1 MSDIKLTCAETPLAW
16 PASIAISDLKTCST
30 CGIRLQAPQPG
41 ALQILTRR
49 QGAGVGDGVNIDES
63 ITVGADYRGQRYSLE
78 EAVFHTPGLHVFPG
92 RTEVYPAE
100 YHVHMRTMS
109 APIRYLTLVI
119 PVSHIAGDIAIDGS
133 AYFAAMAAQPDP
145 SLVRPTL
152 DTLVAAKGIQMI
164 QYQGQDLRGRTA
176 DVSPDDICNA
186 AGIERQFLM
195 VLSVAGIRAMDLER
209 IPREGSLS
217 TDPRDL
223 PAPGVAPQAV
233 VPRDRLLRVAVLA
246 NPGILTSG
254 PAPTPGPSDASGSE
268 MECKPVKVVN
278 GRDVIDVS
286 GQTVDIM
293 TLLGISGETVDPVN
307 LPGTD
312 LVAYTKHATMFIG
325 TMLGL
330 LFADLIIGSLWSF
343 FFLESSRLNQWEPIK
358 LWIFLGIALGA
369 AGFTGGILGV
379 IGL

>member
-16 PASIAISDLKTCST
+16 PASIAVSDLKTCST

-100 YHVHMRTMS
+100 YQVHMRTMS

-119 PVSHIAGDIAIDGS
+119 PVSHIAADIAIDGS
-133 AYFAAMAAQPDP
+133 AYFAAAAAQPDP
-145 SLVRPTL
+145 SVVRPTL
-152 DTLVAAKGIQMI
+152 DTLVSAKGIQMI

-195 VLSVAGIRAMDLER
+195 VLSVAGIRATDLER

-223 PAPGVAPQAV
+223 PAPGIAPQAV

-246 NPGILTSG
+246 NPGILNSG
-254 PAPTPGPSDASGSE
+254 PSPVPTDPSGSE

-278 GRDVIDVS
+278 GRDIIDVS
-286 GQTVDIM
+286 GQAVDIM
-293 TLLGISGETVDPVN
+293 TLLGISGETVNPVIPI
-307 LPGTD
+307 PGTG
-312 LVAYTKHATMFIG
+312 LLAYTKHATMFIG

-330 LFADLIIGSLWSF
+330 VFADLIIGSLWPF
-343 FFLESSRLNQWEPIK
+343 FFHESNRLNQWEPIK
-358 LWIFLGIALGA
+358 IFIFLGLALGT
-369 AGFTGGILGV
+369 AGFTGEIIDALG
-379 IGL
+379 L

>member
-16 PASIAISDLKTCST
+16 PASIAVSDLKTCST

-100 YHVHMRTMS
+100 YQVHMRTMS

-119 PVSHIAGDIAIDGS
+119 PVSHIAADIAIDGS
-133 AYFAAMAAQPDP
+133 AYFAAAAAQPDP
-145 SLVRPTL
+145 SVVRPTL
-152 DTLVAAKGIQMI
+152 DTLVSAKGIQMI

-195 VLSVAGIRAMDLER
+195 VLSVAGIRATDLER

-223 PAPGVAPQAV
+223 PAPGIAPQAV

-246 NPGILTSG
+246 NPGILNSG
-254 PAPTPGPSDASGSE
+254 PSPVPTDPSGSE

-278 GRDVIDVS
+278 GRDIIDVS
-286 GQTVDIM
+286 GQAVDIM
-293 TLLGISGETVDPVN
+293 TLLGISGETVNPVD
-307 LPGTD
+307 LPGTG
-312 LVAYTKHATMFIG
+312 LLAYTKHATMFIG

-330 LFADLIIGSLWSF
+330 VFADLIIGSLWPF
-343 FFLESSRLNQWEPIK
+343 FFHESNRLNQWEPIK
-358 LWIFLGIALGA
+358 IFIFLGLALGT
-369 AGFTGGILGV
+369 AGFTGEIIDALG
-379 IGL
+379 L